1 MRLKREKSRKK
12 GERGQ
17 TLVEFSL
24 VMLVLFLLLFGIIDF
39 ARVFFAYATM
49 SQGVREA
56 ARFAVVHPQA
66 DGPIIAR
73 ARDSM
78 VVIGGT
84 EDVQVLF
91 PDKTADG
98 SDCRLHLC
106 RVQVVATSDFPIW
119 TPVVPNFKIVAR
131 ATMHIE

>member
-1 MRLKREKSRKK
+1 MMRKRKRRK
-12 GERGQ
+12 RQQGQ
-17 TLVEFSL
+17 ALVEFSL
-24 VMLVLFLLLFGIIDF
+24 VMLVLFMLLFGVIDF

-56 ARFAVVHPQA
+56 ARFAVVHPQS

-73 ARDSM
+73 ARQSM

-84 EDVQVLF
+84 EDVEVFF
-91 PDKTADG
+91 PDTNPDG
-98 SDCRLHLC
+98 SECRLHLC

-119 TPVVPNFKIVAR
+119 TPVVPNFQIVAR